1 MRGKRAIIAQCILYS
16 GITPADAGKTNSAK
30 SCRRSLQDHPRGC
43 GENSTP
49 NLPGTATSGSPPRMR
64 GKRQP
69 YVHCLSSSRDH
80 PRGCGENSEVKR
92 MNVFN
97 LGSPPRMRGK
107 LHTHPFIRRT
117 SGITPADAGKTC
129 ATGLRGMP
137 LRDHPRGC
145 GENAKQRE
153 RIQGDL
159 GSPPRMRGK
168 PLFCVMIY
176 KTLGITPADAGKTC
190 KKCSQFSQYR
200 DHPRG
205 CGENADDFAACA
217 DQKGSPPRMRG
228 KRFERYS
235 GSQAERITPADAGKT
250 CLTVTRAIGIWDHPR
265 GCGENTKKIL

>member
-176 KTLGITPADAGKTC
+176 KTLGITPADAGKTLQPFRT
-190 KKCSQFSQYR
+190 SNLF
-200 DHPRG
+200 
-205 CGENADDFAACA
+205 
-217 DQKGSPPRMRG
+217 
-228 KRFERYS
+228 
-235 GSQAERITPADAGKT
+235 
-250 CLTVTRAIGIWDHPR
+250 WDHPR
-265 GCGENTKKIL
+265 GCGENLSALFLMTACTGSPPRMRGKLGVSIR

>member
-137 LRDHPRGC
+137 LRDHPRRC
-145 GENAKQRE
+145 GENLHVGHSLSLQR
-153 RIQGDL
+153 
-159 GSPPRMRGK
+159 GSPPQVRGK
-168 PLFCVMIY
+168 HEEGY
-176 KTLGITPADAGKTC
+176 GEITIA
-190 KKCSQFSQYR
+190 
-200 DHPRG
+200 
-205 CGENADDFAACA
+205 
-217 DQKGSPPRMRG
+217 
-228 KRFERYS
+228 
-235 GSQAERITPADAGKT
+235 RITPAGAGKT
-250 CLTVTRAIGIWDHPR
+250 FQLLTPLLLLWDHPR
-265 GCGENTKKIL
+265 RCGENILRITVMRSIRGSPPQVRGKQCKRPKNTENYRITPAGAGKTPTIYTI

>member
-1 MRGKRAIIAQCILYS
+1 MRGKRDTMAKATEKNR
-16 GITPADAGKTNSAK
+16 ITPADAGKTMPTLTK
-30 SCRRSLQDHPRGC
+30 SLTYG
-43 GENSTP
+43 
-49 NLPGTATSGSPPRMR
+49 
-64 GKRQP
+64 
-69 YVHCLSSSRDH
+69 
-80 PRGCGENSEVKR
+80 
-92 MNVFN
+92 
-97 LGSPPRMRGK
+97 
-107 LHTHPFIRRT
+107 
-117 SGITPADAGKTC
+117 
-129 ATGLRGMP
+129 
-137 LRDHPRGC
+137 DHPRGC

>member
-145 GENAKQRE
+145 GENA
-153 RIQGDL
+153 
-159 GSPPRMRGK
+159 
-168 PLFCVMIY
+168 
-176 KTLGITPADAGKTC
+176 
-190 KKCSQFSQYR
+190 
-200 DHPRG
+200 
-205 CGENADDFAACA
+205 DDFAACA

-265 GCGENTKKIL
+265 GCGENSG

>member
-107 LHTHPFIRRT
+107 RKTARAHSGRF
-117 SGITPADAGKTC
+117 GITPADAGKTPV
-129 ATGLRGMP
+129 LRND
-137 LRDHPRGC
+137 LQNARDHPRGC
-145 GENAKQRE
+145 GEN
-153 RIQGDL
+153 
-159 GSPPRMRGK
+159 
-168 PLFCVMIY
+168 V
-176 KTLGITPADAGKTC
+176 
-190 KKCSQFSQYR
+190 
-200 DHPRG
+200 
-205 CGENADDFAACA
+205 
-217 DQKGSPPRMRG
+217 QKVFPIFPISGSPPRMRG
-228 KRFERYS
+228 KRRRLCRLCRS
-235 GSQAERITPADAGKT
+235 KRITPADAGKT
-250 CLTVTRAIGIWDHPR
+250 L
-265 GCGENTKKIL
+265 

>member
-1 MRGKRAIIAQCILYS
+1 MRGKQYAEF
-16 GITPADAGKTNSAK
+16 AGN
-30 SCRRSLQDHPRGC
+30 R
-43 GENSTP
+43 
-49 NLPGTATSGSPPRMR
+49 
-64 GKRQP
+64 
-69 YVHCLSSSRDH
+69 Y
-80 PRGCGENSEVKR
+80 
-92 MNVFN
+92 
-97 LGSPPRMRGK
+97 
-107 LHTHPFIRRT
+107 I
-117 SGITPADAGKTC
+117 GITPADAGKTC

-265 GCGENTKKIL
+265 GCWENTKKIL